1 MSLMLRFAARSDVG
15 LIRTN
20 NEDAVYAGPRLV
32 AVADGMGGHAAGDVA
47 SAVTIA
53 TLAPLDD
60 DDPPSDLLGTL
71 EQFIR
76 QANDQLRQMMDSDAE
91 LDGMGTTLTAL
102 LWGGTRL
109 ALAHIGDSRAYL
121 FRDGE
126 LTQITHDHTLVQHM
140 VDLGQLD
147 ESDVPTHP
155 QRSVILRVLNGRPDA
170 EADLSIREARA
181 GDRYLLCSDGLSGVV
196 SKDTLREALA
206 LGDPEQV
213 VDSLVDLALR
223 GGAPDNV
230 TCVVCDVVEAG
241 NTAAGSPVI
250 GGSIA
255 DGEDVRIRQPDTAA
269 GRAAA
274 LRIHRRPAAHRATED
289 EPTRRRWRGPALV
302 LVLILVV
309 AGGLFGGT
317 WWYSQHQFYVGS
329 DGQQVVIYKGIDG
342 SVLGL
347 NFSKPLEHTGIALT
361 SLPAFERERVSDGIG
376 ARNRA
381 DADRIVGQLHSVPA
395 VTPTP
400 QPSPSPEPSG
410 LPESSPA
417 SSGPS
422 SPAPGVSGAP
432 SEASSP

>member
-1 MSLMLRFAARSDVG
+1 MTLMLRFAARSDVG

-60 DDPPSDLLGTL
+60 DDPPSDLLGAL
-71 EQFIR
+71 EQAIR

-121 FRDGE
+121 LRDGE
-126 LTQITHDHTLVQHM
+126 LTQITQDHTLVQHL
-140 VDLGQLD
+140 VDQGQLD
-147 ESDVPTHP
+147 EADIPTHP

-196 SKDTLREALA
+196 SKETLRETLAIPDPDHAVDALI
-206 LGDPEQV
+206 
-213 VDSLVDLALR
+213 DLALR
-223 GGAPDNV
+223 GSGPDNV

-241 NTAAGSPVI
+241 STTSGAPVI
-250 GGSIA
+250 GGSVA
-255 DGEDVRIRQPDTAA
+255 DGDDARMHEPNTAA

-274 LRIHRRPAAHRATED
+274 LRHRHPAAHRSVD
-289 EPTRRRWRGPALV
+289 EPARRRWRGPALV
-302 LVLILVV
+302 VALVV
-309 AGGLFGGT
+309 VAAGALFGGT
-317 WWYSQHQFYVGS
+317 WWYSQRQFYVGS
-329 DGQQVVIYKGIDG
+329 DGQYVVVYKGING
-342 SVLGL
+342 SVLGI
-347 NFSKPLEHTGIALT
+347 NFSTPIEKTGIAMS
-361 SLPAFERERVSDGIG
+361 SLPAFERERVADTIG
-376 ARNRA
+376 ARNKG
-381 DADRIVGQLHSVPA
+381 DADRIVGQLHS
-395 VTPTP
+395 TPVIAPVAT
-400 QPSPSPEPSG
+400 PSPGPVSPSAGPVSPSND
-410 LPESSPA
+410 LVSPSAGA
-417 SSGPS
+417 S
-422 SPAPGVSGAP
+422 
-432 SEASSP
+432 